1 MKKRAKINKDRNQ
14 LAFDL
19 DSILVILEDKFIK
32 KLTNFFNKIA
42 NKLLKKADTL
52 AIFKKEILKPE
63 LIQIVELKA
72 LFKNYY
78 KQISKE
84 AVKSVNT
91 EIKAL
96 SGQLTR
102 ITIPD
107 INEGLRYRAELLA
120 LKKAKDFR
128 DSIIEKVLEKE
139 GTIKS
144 KKDLV
149 MVVKRANKSFVAKN
163 IQIVARMESVTAVNT
178 ERIEAMNKSKIVKGV
193 QFLAV
198 LDKRTTQICRARHNK
213 VFKLDDTKTLANYRP
228 PCHWGCRSLL
238 SPVTIFETIPF
249 TPEKELSS
257 VPPRDFGK
265 LKDNPF
271 DQTKIEKKLK

>member
-96 SGQLTR
+96 SGQVTR

-198 LDKRTTQICRARHNK
+198 LDKRTTQICRSRHNK
-213 VFKLDDTKTLANYRP
+213 VFKLDDTKTLTNYRP

-238 SPVTIFETIPF
+238 SPVTIFETLPF
-249 TPEKELSS
+249 TPEKELSN
-257 VPPRDFGK
+257 VPNRDFGK

-271 DQTKIEKKLK
+271 DQTKIEKNLK